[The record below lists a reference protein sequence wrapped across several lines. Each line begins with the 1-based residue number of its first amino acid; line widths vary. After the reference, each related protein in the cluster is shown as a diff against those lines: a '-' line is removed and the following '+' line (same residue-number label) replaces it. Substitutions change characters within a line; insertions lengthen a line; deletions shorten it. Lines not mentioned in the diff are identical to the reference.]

1 MDLESALSELGV
13 PRPVSLAAVLRYT
26 GVSPRRKIPRD
37 ADSIVIAS
45 RPSAARPRPPRPT
58 TAAPS
63 PHLTILGGGPAGLG
77 AAFYALERGIP
88 FALFERAAELG
99 GLCRTYS
106 FGEHRY
112 DSGAHRFHD
121 RDREITADVQR
132 LLGADLVR
140 VHSPSQIYDRGRFFD
155 FPPTPLNWLL
165 GRGIGEA
172 AQIGAEILKARWR
185 PRPERSF
192 EDLATNRYGRR
203 LGEPLLISYTEKL
216 WGLPAGALAPDV
228 ATRRLAGLGLRSLL
242 FEILLPRRRRA
253 HLDGSFLYPLSGYGE
268 IATRLAARLPADR
281 VATAH
286 EIAGFD
292 CAGGAIRGIRF
303 VGSPAVAV
311 PGRVLSTLPLTVMVR
326 CLGNALPAAARRAAA
341 QLRFRHVRLVFLRL
355 DVARHSRN
363 ATIYLPDPRLAASRL
378 SEPKNR
384 SPALAPAHETP
395 QRGALPCSTGDA
407 LHELDGGLLA
417 ERVVSELAGIG
428 ILDPRTVLAS
438 ETRMLWNAYP
448 VYSLDYA
455 EHVKT
460 IREALAEI
468 ENLDVLGRGGLFWYS
483 HLHDQLRGAKDYV
496 GSLRERD
503 APQPASIAPHIL
515 RSASRL

>member
-1 MDLESALSELGV
+1 
-13 PRPVSLAAVLRYT
+13 
-26 GVSPRRKIPRD
+26 
-37 ADSIVIAS
+37 
-45 RPSAARPRPPRPT
+45 
-58 TAAPS
+58 
-63 PHLTILGGGPAGLG
+63 
-77 AAFYALERGIP
+77 
-88 FALFERAAELG
+88 
-99 GLCRTYS
+99 
-106 FGEHRY
+106 
-112 DSGAHRFHD
+112 
-121 RDREITADVQR
+121 
-132 LLGADLVR
+132 
-140 VHSPSQIYDRGRFFD
+140 
-155 FPPTPLNWLL
+155 
-165 GRGIGEA
+165 
-172 AQIGAEILKARWR
+172 
-185 PRPERSF
+185 
-192 EDLATNRYGRR
+192 
-203 LGEPLLISYTEKL
+203 
-216 WGLPAGALAPDV
+216 
-228 ATRRLAGLGLRSLL
+228 
-242 FEILLPRRRRA
+242 
-253 HLDGSFLYPLSGYGE
+253 
-268 IATRLAARLPADR
+268 
-281 VATAH
+281 
-286 EIAGFD
+286 
-292 CAGGAIRGIRF
+292 
-303 VGSPAVAV
+303 
-311 PGRVLSTLPLTVMVR
+311 MVR

-384 SPALAPAHETP
+384 SRAMAPANET
-395 QRGALPCSTGDA
+395 GLLVEVPCSTGDA

-438 ETRMLWNAYP
+438 ESRMLWNAYP